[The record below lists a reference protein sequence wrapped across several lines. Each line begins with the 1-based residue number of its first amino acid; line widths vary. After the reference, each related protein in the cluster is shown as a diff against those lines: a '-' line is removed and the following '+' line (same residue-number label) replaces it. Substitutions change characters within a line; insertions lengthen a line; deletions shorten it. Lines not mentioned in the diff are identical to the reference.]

1 MKKKK
6 NQKAVFFIVFA
17 LIIAFAY
24 TAVFGLD
31 TQYGDI
37 VTTRIN
43 GVDDIRLGIDIQGGV
58 DVTFNP
64 AGDYDATKQQLDA
77 ATAVIKNRL
86 NSLNIN
92 DYEVYSDDKSDRI
105 IVRFPWQAGETDFD
119 PENAV
124 KELGETAEL
133 TFRYGSDYETDP
145 ETNDVIPTGDIILNG
160 SDVKSA
166 QPGSQYND
174 TTGAYEYV
182 VQLQLNDTST
192 DGESGKDKF
201 ASATAELAGSSTPI
215 SIWMDN
221 TMISSPTVSTAITD
235 GQAVISGDFTYE
247 SAKSLADKI
256 NSGALPFKMETS
268 SFKTMDPTMG
278 RGSLDAM
285 ILAGFIAFGFIAVY
299 MIVLYR
305 LPGFVAV
312 IALIGQVAGTLA
324 AISGWFG
331 FMDSSTLTIPGIAG
345 IILAVGMGVDA
356 NIITG
361 ERIKE
366 ELNSGKSL
374 DSALK
379 IAYKRAFS
387 AIFDG
392 NITVVFVAIILMGA
406 FGVPSSPFA
415 KLLHVFFM
423 AFGATTEGVI
433 YSFGYTLLVGIILNF
448 IMGVFASKLMVTSLA
463 KFNCFKNKKLYGG
476 AVK

>member
-6 NQKAVFFIVFA
+6 NQKAVFFVVFA
-17 LIIAFAY
+17 LIIAFACS
-24 TAVFGLD
+24 TVFGLD

-37 VTTRIN
+37 VTTRIK

-64 AGDYDATKQQLDA
+64 AGDYDADEKQLDA
-77 ATAVIKNRL
+77 ATAVIENRL

-92 DYEVYSDDKSDRI
+92 DYEVYSDAKSDRI
-105 IVRFPWQAGETDFD
+105 IVRFPWQAGETNFD
-119 PENAV
+119 PTVAV

-133 TFRYGSDYETDP
+133 TFRYGADYEVDE
-145 ETNDVIPTGDIILNG
+145 ETEEIVPTGEIVLNG
-160 SDVKSA
+160 ADVKTAS
-166 QPGSQYND
+166 PGSQYNE

-182 VQLQLNDTST
+182 VQLELNEET
-192 DGESGKDKF
+192 GKEKF
-201 ASATAELAGSSTPI
+201 ANATAELAGTETPI

-221 TMISSPTVSTAITD
+221 TMISSPTVGTAITD
-235 GQAVISGDFTYE
+235 GKAVISGEFTYE
-247 SAKSLADKI
+247 SAKSLSDKI

-268 SFKTMDPTMG
+268 NFKTMDPTMG
-278 RGSLDAM
+278 KGSLNAM
-285 ILAGFIAFGFIAVY
+285 ILAGLIAFVFIAIY
-299 MIVLYR
+299 MIILYR
-305 LPGFVAV
+305 LPGFVSV

-331 FMDSSTLTIPGIAG
+331 FMPSSTLTIPGIAG

-366 ELNSGKSL
+366 ELNAGKSL

-379 IAYKRAFS
+379 VSYKRAFT

-392 NITVVFVAIILMGA
+392 NITVVFIAIILMGA

-448 IMGVFASKLMVTSLA
+448 IMGVFASKLMVTSLS
-463 KFNCFKNKKLYGG
+463 KFEAFKNKKLYGG
-476 AVK
+476 AEK

>member
-192 DGESGKDKF
+192 DGKSGKDKF

>member
-64 AGDYDATKQQLDA
+64 AGDYDATEQQLDA

-356 NIITG
+356 NIITC
-361 ERIKE
+361 ERINE

-392 NITVVFVAIILMGA
+392 NITVVFVAIILMGS

>member
-43 GVDDIRLGIDIQGGV
+43 GVDNIRLGIDIQGGV

-64 AGDYDATKQQLDA
+64 AGDYDATEQQLDA

-192 DGESGKDKF
+192 DGKSGKDKF

>member
-6 NQKAVFFIVFA
+6 NQKPVFFIVFA
-17 LIIAFAY
+17 LIMAFTAS
-24 TAVFGLD
+24 AVFGFD

-37 VTTRIN
+37 VTTHIN

-58 DVTFNP
+58 DVTFTP
-64 AGDYDATKQQLDA
+64 ADEYDADEAQLDA
-77 ATAVIKNRL
+77 ATAVIESRL
-86 NSLNIN
+86 LSLNIT
-92 DYEVYSDDKSDRI
+92 DSEVYSDSKSDRI
-105 IVRFPWQAGETDFD
+105 IVRFPWQAGETEFD
-119 PENAV
+119 PEAAV

-133 TFRYGSDYETDP
+133 TFRRGAEYDIDE
-145 ETNDVIPTGDIILNG
+145 EAQEAIPTGEIVLNG
-160 SDVKSA
+160 ADVESA
-166 QPGSQYND
+166 QPGQQYNES
-174 TTGAYEYV
+174 TASYEYV
-182 VQLQLNDTST
+182 VQLTLTPDGTS
-192 DGESGKDKF
+192 KF
-201 ASATAELAGSSTPI
+201 ASITSELAGTSTPI

-221 TMISSPTVSTAITD
+221 TMISQPTVSTAITN
-235 GQAVISGDFTYE
+235 GQAVISGEFTYE

-256 NSGALPFKMETS
+256 TSGALPFKMETS

-278 RGSLDAM
+278 KGSLDAM
-285 ILAGFIAFGFIAVY
+285 ILAGFISFAFIAVY

-305 LPGFVAV
+305 LPGVVAV

-331 FMDSSTLTIPGIAG
+331 FMPSSTLTIPGIAG
-345 IILAVGMGVDA
+345 IILAIGMGVDA
-356 NIITG
+356 NIITS

-366 ELNSGKSL
+366 ELNAGKSL

-379 IAYKRAFS
+379 IAYKRAFTT
-387 AIFDG
+387 IFDG

-406 FGVPSSPFA
+406 FGVPTSPFA

-433 YSFGYTLLVGIILNF
+433 YSFGFTLLVGIILNF
-448 IMGVFASKLMVTSLA
+448 VMGVFAAKLMVTSLS

-476 AVK
+476 AEK